1 MTTWQELAITWRLQP
16 ERRSRSWR
24 NTSENAREAIAEIQ
38 EDTQNLTDAVI
49 HALWEKTLRK
59 VRREAESDID
69 IPVSPLSLTWQEVF
83 EDEYTPDP

>member
-59 VRREAESDID
+59 ARREAESDID